1 LPIELQTEERNMSKT
16 AIAAAVLMAMGAP
29 AAFAGP
35 SFDDYARVT
44 QVTPEY
50 QRVNVPRQ
58 ECYSEYVPER
68 HSYRGNSLAGSII
81 GGVTGGLLGAQV
93 GHGNGRVAASATG
106 ATIGAIVGNRL
117 GARNDRD
124 EYYEREVRRCRTVD
138 SYEDHLTGYR
148 VAYEYQGRSYAT
160 VLPYDP
166 GSRLPVHVDVTP
178 ISRLGPD
185 YDPR

>member
-1 LPIELQTEERNMSKT
+1 MSKT
-16 AIAAAVLMAMGAP
+16 VIAAAVSMAMGTS

-35 SFDDYARVT
+35 AFDDYARVT

-50 QRVNVPRQ
+50 QRVSIPRQ

-68 HSYRGNSLAGSII
+68 QSHRGNSLAGSII

-93 GHGNGRVAASATG
+93 GRGGGRVAASATG
-106 ATIGAIVGNRL
+106 AAIGAIVGDRL

-148 VAYEYQGRSYAT
+148 VAYEYQGRSYVT
-160 VLPYDP
+160 TLPYDP
-166 GSRLPVHVDVTP
+166 GSRVPVHVDVAP
-178 ISRLGPD
+178 ITNAGPD
-185 YDPR
+185 YDRWQR

>member
-1 LPIELQTEERNMSKT
+1 MSKT
-16 AIAAAVLMAMGAP
+16 AIAAAVLIAMGTP

-35 SFDDYARVT
+35 SFEDYARVT

-68 HSYRGNSLAGSII
+68 QSHRGNSLAGSII

-93 GHGNGRVAASATG
+93 GRGNGRVAASATG
-106 ATIGAIVGNRL
+106 AAIGAIVGDRL

-124 EYYEREVRRCRTVD
+124 EYYEREVRRCRNVD
-138 SYEDHLTGYR
+138 NYEDHLTGYR
-148 VAYEYQGRSYAT
+148 VAYEYQGRSYTT

-166 GSRLPVHVDVTP
+166 GSRLPVHVDVAP
-178 ISRLGPD
+178 ISNPGPN
-185 YDPR
+185 YDRWQR

>member
-1 LPIELQTEERNMSKT
+1 MSKT
-16 AIAAAVLMAMGAP
+16 AIVAAVLMAAGTP

-93 GHGNGRVAASATG
+93 GAGNGRVAASATG
-106 ATIGAIVGNRL
+106 AAIGAIVGDRL
-117 GARNDRD
+117 GARNDHD
-124 EYYEREVRRCRTVD
+124 EYYEREVRRCRNVD
-138 SYEDHLTGYR
+138 NYEDRLSGYR
-148 VAYEYQGRSYAT
+148 VAYEYLGRNYST
-160 VLPYDP
+160 ILPYDP
-166 GSRLPVHVDVTP
+166 GSRLPVHVDVAP
-178 ISRLGPD
+178 ISRPGSD
-185 YDPR
+185 YDHWQR